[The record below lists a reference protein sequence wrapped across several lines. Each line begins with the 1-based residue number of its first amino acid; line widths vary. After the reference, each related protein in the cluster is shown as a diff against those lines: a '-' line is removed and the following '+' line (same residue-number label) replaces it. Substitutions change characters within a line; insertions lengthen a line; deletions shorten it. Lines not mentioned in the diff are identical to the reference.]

1 MRLYEV
7 MVIFHPG
14 LEAESVRAAADRFG
28 AIVTERGGSVAR
40 IDVWGRRR
48 LAYEV
53 KHLRDGTYVVF
64 ELSGDTPAMDEL
76 DRVLSISDEVIRH
89 KIVRLPEAGIP
100 AVVPVSVPDEDPSA
114 SFTPATHQERGE
126 RR

>member
-7 MVIFHPG
+7 LVIFHPG
-14 LEAESVRAAADRFG
+14 LESEAVRTSADRFG
-28 AIVTERGGSVAR
+28 SIITERGGGVSR

-53 KHLRDGTYVVF
+53 NHLRDGTYVVF
-64 ELSGDTPAMDEL
+64 ELTSEPEAMDEL

-89 KIVRLPEAGIP
+89 KIVRLPEAGI
-100 AVVPVSVPDEDPSA
+100 AVVAPGSVPDDPAA

>member
-7 MVIFHPG
+7 LVIFHPG
-14 LEAESVRAAADRFG
+14 LESDGVRTAADRFG
-28 AIVTERGGSVAR
+28 SIITERGGTVSR
-40 IDVWGRRR
+40 IDMWGRRR
-48 LAYEV
+48 LAYEINHV
-53 KHLRDGTYVVF
+53 RDGTYVVF
-64 ELSGDTPAMDEL
+64 ELTSEPVAMDEF
-76 DRVLSISDEVIRH
+76 DRVLSLSDEVIRH

-114 SFTPATHQERGE
+114 SFTPAPHQERGE